1 MRSLALILS
10 IITLLSLFAC
20 AKNGGGSRVT
30 TSETTAPDTTLPE
43 TTAPDQTTEAVTTD
57 PNAPIYEDGGF
68 TYKIDIKNYLQYICP
83 SEPAEY
89 LVIANRKHPLGSNYV
104 PKNLVNISSSNSRQL
119 VYTAKMALEA
129 MCLEMQALKVYDTNP
144 QSAYRSYSYQK
155 DLYYNKYMEREREK
169 YPHLSDAE
177 LMIIVDT
184 YSARPGTSDH
194 QTGLTLDFSPI
205 NDSFVNTKAFTYLTK
220 NAHKFGFILRYPK
233 GKENITGYKYEPWH
247 WRFVGRDVATYIYE
261 HGITLEEYMAEV
273 NDTAIETFPEVEMPP
288 LTPPTTTKQETT
300 PIETTPEETTPIE
313 TTEGETTTEATTPEE
328 TTPEE
333 TTPEETTTE
342 EITTTEAVTTTE
354 EVTTEETTTE
364 AETTEAETTSPP
376 STSETEE

>member
-1 MRSLALILS
+1 
-10 IITLLSLFAC
+10 
-20 AKNGGGSRVT
+20 
-30 TSETTAPDTTLPE
+30 
-43 TTAPDQTTEAVTTD
+43 
-57 PNAPIYEDGGF
+57 
-68 TYKIDIKNYLQYICP
+68 
-83 SEPAEY
+83 
-89 LVIANRKHPLGSNYV
+89 
-104 PKNLVNISSSNSRQL
+104 
-119 VYTAKMALEA
+119 MALEA
-129 MCLEMQALKVYDTNP
+129 MCLEMQALKVYDTNA

-155 DLYYNKYMEREREK
+155 NLYYNKYMEREREK

-205 NDSFVNTKAFTYLTK
+205 NSSFVNTKAFTYLTK

-273 NDTAIETFPEVEMPP
+273 NDTAIETFPEVEMPS
-288 LTPPTTTKQETT
+288 LTPPETTKKETT
-300 PIETTPEETTPIE
+300 SAETTPEETTPIE
-313 TTEGETTTEATTPEE
+313 TTAGETTSETTP
-328 TTPEE
+328 PEE

-354 EVTTEETTTE
+354 EVTTAE
-364 AETTEAETTSPP
+364 ATTEAETTSPP
-376 STSETEE
+376 STSEIEK